1 MPSCHR
7 MTARPHSMGSV
18 RLPQEGAASA
28 TSCARGARSVGS
40 ERTAAG
46 TATTRAEGHGR
57 APRGAPTPTAVC
69 VACSARMGQFGAAQG
84 HLLGGVREQRGGEAI
99 VGMHECCGRRGAA
112 RSDASRSC
120 SRRTAQVIPD
130 VPIVGRPAGS
140 HDHQRRSTAV
150 GRRRKGVLWPV
161 DGGDR
166 YLVYRPCGRY
176 FVYRPPRR
184 SREPSDRDRAAGSEP
199 RERVTWAVG
208 VSSAQFTSEAHK
220 MKRGHTLS
228 VVFAPSEHMNR
239 RGGADGRRM
248 EAGED

>member
-1 MPSCHR
+1 MQS
-7 MTARPHSMGSV
+7 
-18 RLPQEGAASA
+18 
-28 TSCARGARSVGS
+28 
-40 ERTAAG
+40 
-46 TATTRAEGHGR
+46 
-57 APRGAPTPTAVC
+57 
-69 VACSARMGQFGAAQG
+69 
-84 HLLGGVREQRGGEAI
+84 GGEAI
-99 VGMHECCGRRGAA
+99 VGMQDLCCGRRGARGCQLEPLA
-112 RSDASRSC
+112 AHSSSDS
-120 SRRTAQVIPD
+120 D
-130 VPIVGRPAGS
+130 VRMVGRPGPMTTSAAQQPADGGVKAL
-140 HDHQRRSTAV
+140 TAV
-150 GRRRKGVLWPV
+150 ATGIE
-161 DGGDR
+161 GGW
-166 YLVYRPCGRY
+166 YLICRPGGRY

>member
-69 VACSARMGQFGAAQG
+69 VACSARMGQFGAARG

-140 HDHQRRSTAV
+140 HDHQRRSTAG
-150 GRRRKGVLWPV
+150 GRRHKGA
-161 DGGDR
+161 DRGGDGNR
-166 YLVYRPCGRY
+166 GRVVSHLPTGWTV
-176 FVYRPPRR
+176 FRLPSTQKVTGAVR
-184 SREPSDRDRAAGSEP
+184 SGSSGGIRA
-199 RERVTWAVG
+199 T
-208 VSSAQFTSEAHK
+208 
-220 MKRGHTLS
+220 
-228 VVFAPSEHMNR
+228 
-239 RGGADGRRM
+239 
-248 EAGED
+248 